1 MLPVPNSVRLVSISA
16 EPRLAQNLNAP
27 FGAQCFPTR
36 EEAQGAG
43 LENLSQCTFWC
54 PALSDLSS
62 VPDGWSKDRIVSQCT
77 FWCSVLSD
85 MEDRFAGY
93 WKFLD
98 GTQCTFWC
106 SVLSDLDGLSEG
118 QRATIGL
125 NAPSGAQ
132 CFPTHNQQA
141 LCLRRVRGVSMHLL
155 VLSAF
160 RPVGYPSSIRYI
172 RRSQCT
178 FWCSVLSDLL
188 TRPSEGRLRVSMH
201 LLVLSAF
208 RRLWT
213 ARRCCSRSRSQCTFW
228 CSVLSDLGGLVLKMW
243 PILSQCT
250 FWCSVLSDAMEST
263 TATSAMT
270 VSMHLLVLSAFR
282 PRNHKVGSVLL
293 FGVSMHLLVL
303 SAFRLEAF
311 LAEMSVASLNAPSGA
326 QCFPTPPPEN
336 RATTPFT
343 GTKSPPTWKAPHRIG
358 PHLSN

>member
-1 MLPVPNSVRLVSISA
+1 MPNSVRLVSISA

-98 GTQCTFWC
+98 GSQCTFWC

-132 CFPTHNQQA
+132 CFPTEEVMSFEAQPFY
-141 LCLRRVRGVSMHLL
+141 VSMHLL

-160 RPVGYPSSIRYI
+160 RPI
-172 RRSQCT
+172 
-178 FWCSVLSDLL
+178 SV
-188 TRPSEGRLRVSMH
+188 R
-201 LLVLSAF
+201 
-208 RRLWT
+208 
-213 ARRCCSRSRSQCTFW
+213 
-228 CSVLSDLGGLVLKMW
+228 
-243 PILSQCT
+243 
-250 FWCSVLSDAMEST
+250 
-263 TATSAMT
+263 
-270 VSMHLLVLSAFR
+270 
-282 PRNHKVGSVLL
+282 
-293 FGVSMHLLVL
+293 
-303 SAFRLEAF
+303 
-311 LAEMSVASLNAPSGA
+311 
-326 QCFPTPPPEN
+326 
-336 RATTPFT
+336 
-343 GTKSPPTWKAPHRIG
+343 
-358 PHLSN
+358 